1 MGVYLRNQK
10 EINLLADDAHL
21 PVGSISSDGNFTF
34 RPDQL
39 MVGSDGKPVM
49 VNGQYVPK
57 DYALLPK
64 EAMTVDERNLGIV
77 QVGLTQ
83 PIYMG
88 GKIRAYNQI
97 AGLSER
103 LAKSKRSQELQNVIL
118 STDEAYWQ
126 IISLVNRK
134 KLADK
139 YVETL
144 TKFVHDVE
152 LMHVTGVHYL
162 DRFAETL
169 IATHA
174 DLAARQL
181 DPPAPAAL
189 ARERRHRIHDQ
200 MEREG
205 QASARIT
212 LKTSVGMSDE
222 AFAAALAKAKAE
234 GRESVHVRAW
244 LSIPAECLAQSEIEL
259 QSFTE
264 QPGRIADANAPQR
277 TVCWEADL
285 TENRR
290 FGVQYRYKTTAV
302 YADPLDFVPAPEQ
315 PTFDTEEQAPHIV
328 FTPYLRAL
336 AAQLTEGITDPAEKA
351 KRIYDYVTL
360 NVRYHYQPAYFVQ
373 DCLPD
378 RCARDRRGDC
388 GIMALTF
395 ITLCRLVGIPARWQS
410 GLSVSP
416 TGVGCHDWAMFYIAP
431 KGWMY
436 ADCSF
441 GASMARQGE
450 EELRRHYF
458 GSLDTG
464 RMVANRAFEAP
475 FDPPMYGFRS
485 DPYDNQSGECE
496 VDGVGLYGDAL
507 DTRKE
512 LVDFE
517 DL

>member
-1 MGVYLRNQK
+1 MSGNAFPPRPHLTTPRLTLNA
-10 EINLLADDAHL
+10 LTPADC
-21 PVGSISSDGNFTF
+21 G
-34 RPDQL
+34 
-39 MVGSDGKPVM
+39 
-49 VNGQYVPK
+49 
-57 DYALLPK
+57 DYAALCRD
-64 EAMTVDERNLGIV
+64 VRRNRWWGYDYREE
-77 QVGLTQ
+77 Q
-83 PIYMG
+83 P
-88 GKIRAYNQI
+88 
-97 AGLSER
+97 
-103 LAKSKRSQELQNVIL
+103 
-118 STDEAYWQ
+118 
-126 IISLVNRK
+126 
-134 KLADK
+134 
-139 YVETL
+139 
-144 TKFVHDVE
+144 H
-152 LMHVTGVHYL
+152 
-162 DRFAETL
+162 
-169 IATHA
+169 
-174 DLAARQL
+174 
-181 DPPAPAAL
+181 PPEEWFL
-189 ARERRHRIHDQ
+189 
-200 MEREG
+200 
-205 QASARIT
+205 QASEEDYAAGRELGLAVRLRGRCIGEVVFTHFDGHGTAELGCRIAAAYAGHGYGT
-212 LKTSVGMSDE
+212 E

-244 LSIPAECLAQSEIEL
+244 LPIPAECLAQSEIEL

-264 QPGRIADANAPQR
+264 HPGRIADANAPQR

-373 DCLPD
+373 ECLPD
-378 RCARDRRGDC
+378 HCARDRRGDC

-395 ITLCRLVGIPARWQS
+395 ITLCRLV
-410 GLSVSP
+410 VSP

-441 GASMARQGE
+441 GASMARKGE

>member
-1 MGVYLRNQK
+1 MKDLNEAFVHLNVGLPDDVERLKAAGYYKEAVARIDEYLAEDWTETQNSPRSQGLEMPEYEQPANPVPHGVDALRDALLVQK
-10 EINLLADDAHL
+10 EIMCRL
-21 PVGSISSDGNFTF
+21 PQEYCWNEAQAVARMQGLVRDFTVEEF
-34 RPDQL
+34 RQL
-39 MVGSDGKPVM
+39 VHEGR
-49 VNGQYVPK
+49 
-57 DYALLPK
+57 
-64 EAMTVDERNLGIV
+64 VDWRF
-77 QVGLTQ
+77 
-83 PIYMG
+83 
-88 GKIRAYNQI
+88 
-97 AGLSER
+97 
-103 LAKSKRSQELQNVIL
+103 
-118 STDEAYWQ
+118 
-126 IISLVNRK
+126 
-134 KLADK
+134 
-139 YVETL
+139 VEGE
-144 TKFVHDVE
+144 K
-152 LMHVTGVHYL
+152 HYL

-181 DPPAPAAL
+181 DPPAPATL
-189 ARERRHRIHDQ
+189 ARERRRRIHDQ

-244 LSIPAECLAQSEIEL
+244 LPIPAECLAQSEIEL

-336 AAQLTEGITDPAEKA
+336 ASQLTEGITDPAEKA
-351 KRIYDYVTL
+351 KRIYDYV
-360 NVRYHYQPAYFVQ
+360 
-373 DCLPD
+373 
-378 RCARDRRGDC
+378 
-388 GIMALTF
+388 TF

-464 RMVANRAFEAP
+464 RMVANRAFEVP

>member
-1 MGVYLRNQK
+1 MKNWN
-10 EINLLADDAHL
+10 E
-21 PVGSISSDGNFTF
+21 TF
-34 RPDQL
+34 RSL
-39 MVGSDGKPVM
+39 
-49 VNGQYVPK
+49 N
-57 DYALLPK
+57 
-64 EAMTVDERNLGIV
+64 
-77 QVGLTQ
+77 VGL
-83 PIYMG
+83 PDDV
-88 GKIRAYNQI
+88 
-97 AGLSER
+97 ER
-103 LAKSKRSQELQNVIL
+103 LKAAGYYEEAIARIDAYLAEDWTMTQNSPYSQGLCPHMDVQPENPTPHGVDVLRDAMIAQREIMRRIPAEYTWSK
-118 STDEAYWQ
+118 
-126 IISLVNRK
+126 
-134 KLADK
+134 ADAIAEMQRRVK
-139 YVETL
+139 DFTPEE
-144 TKFVHDVE
+144 FE
-152 LMHVTGVHYL
+152 ML
-162 DRFAETL
+162 DRENRMDWRFVEGEKRYQNRFASTL

-174 DLAARQL
+174 DLARRQI
-181 DPPAPAAL
+181 DPPAQPDSEK
-189 ARERRHRIHDQ
+189 ERCRRLHEKMAEQ
-200 MEREG
+200 G
-205 QASARIT
+205 SASARIT
-212 LKTSVGMSDE
+212 LKASVGMSDE

-234 GRESVHVRAW
+234 GRDAVHVRAW
-244 LSIPAECLAQSEIEL
+244 LPIPAECLAQSEIEL

-378 RCARDRRGDC
+378 RCARNRRGDC

-395 ITLCRLVGIPARWQS
+395 ITLCRLVGIPAQWQS
-410 GLSVSP
+410 GLSVSL

-441 GASMARQGE
+441 GASMARQGDE
-450 EELRRHYF
+450 RMRRHYF

-475 FDPPMYGFRS
+475 FDPPMTGFRS

-512 LVDFE
+512 LVNYE
-517 DL
+517 LL

>member
-1 MGVYLRNQK
+1 
-10 EINLLADDAHL
+10 
-21 PVGSISSDGNFTF
+21 
-34 RPDQL
+34 
-39 MVGSDGKPVM
+39 
-49 VNGQYVPK
+49 
-57 DYALLPK
+57 
-64 EAMTVDERNLGIV
+64 
-77 QVGLTQ
+77 
-83 PIYMG
+83 
-88 GKIRAYNQI
+88 
-97 AGLSER
+97 
-103 LAKSKRSQELQNVIL
+103 
-118 STDEAYWQ
+118 
-126 IISLVNRK
+126 
-134 KLADK
+134 
-139 YVETL
+139 
-144 TKFVHDVE
+144 
-152 LMHVTGVHYL
+152 
-162 DRFAETL
+162 
-169 IATHA
+169 
-174 DLAARQL
+174 
-181 DPPAPAAL
+181 
-189 ARERRHRIHDQ
+189 

-244 LSIPAECLAQSEIEL
+244 LPIPAECLAQSEIEL

-302 YADPLDFVPAPEQ
+302 YADPLDFVPASEQ

-378 RCARDRRGDC
+378 RCARNRRGDC

>member
-1 MGVYLRNQK
+1 MKDLNEAFVHLNVGLPDDVERLKAAGYYKEAMARIDEYLAEDWTETQNSPRSQGLEMPEYEQPANPVPHGVDALRDALLVQK
-10 EINLLADDAHL
+10 EIMCRL
-21 PVGSISSDGNFTF
+21 PQEYCWNEAQAVARMQGLVRDFTVEEF
-34 RPDQL
+34 RQL
-39 MVGSDGKPVM
+39 VHEGR
-49 VNGQYVPK
+49 
-57 DYALLPK
+57 
-64 EAMTVDERNLGIV
+64 VDWRF
-77 QVGLTQ
+77 
-83 PIYMG
+83 
-88 GKIRAYNQI
+88 
-97 AGLSER
+97 
-103 LAKSKRSQELQNVIL
+103 
-118 STDEAYWQ
+118 
-126 IISLVNRK
+126 
-134 KLADK
+134 
-139 YVETL
+139 VEGE
-144 TKFVHDVE
+144 K
-152 LMHVTGVHYL
+152 HYL

-181 DPPAPAAL
+181 DPPAPATL
-189 ARERRHRIHDQ
+189 ARERRRRIHDQ

-244 LSIPAECLAQSEIEL
+244 LPIPAECLAQSEIEL

-336 AAQLTEGITDPAEKA
+336 ASQLTEGITDPAEKA

-378 RCARDRRGDC
+378 RCARNRRGDC

-475 FDPPMYGFRS
+475 LTRRCTGSAPTPMITSRASARWTAWAFMAMRWIPGKNWSISRTY
-485 DPYDNQSGECE
+485 NQWN
-496 VDGVGLYGDAL
+496 
-507 DTRKE
+507 
-512 LVDFE
+512 F
-517 DL
+517 

>member
-1 MGVYLRNQK
+1 MKDLNEAFVHLNVGLPDDVERLKAAGYYKEAVARIDEYLAEDWTETQNSPRSQGLEMPEYEQPANPVPHGVDALRDALLVQK
-10 EINLLADDAHL
+10 EIMRRL
-21 PVGSISSDGNFTF
+21 PQEYCWNEAQAVARMQGLVRDFT
-34 RPDQL
+34 
-39 MVGSDGKPVM
+39 
-49 VNGQYVPK
+49 
-57 DYALLPK
+57 
-64 EAMTVDERNLGIV
+64 
-77 QVGLTQ
+77 
-83 PIYMG
+83 
-88 GKIRAYNQI
+88 
-97 AGLSER
+97 
-103 LAKSKRSQELQNVIL
+103 
-118 STDEAYWQ
+118 
-126 IISLVNRK
+126 
-134 KLADK
+134 
-139 YVETL
+139 VEE
-144 TKFVHDVE
+144 F
-152 LMHVTGVHYL
+152 
-162 DRFAETL
+162 
-169 IATHA
+169 
-174 DLAARQL
+174 RQL
-181 DPPAPAAL
+181 V
-189 ARERRHRIHDQ
+189 H
-200 MEREG
+200 
-205 QASARIT
+205 
-212 LKTSVGMSDE
+212 
-222 AFAAALAKAKAE
+222 E

-244 LSIPAECLAQSEIEL
+244 LPIPAECLAQSEIEL
-259 QSFTE
+259 QRFTE
-264 QPGRIADANAPQR
+264 QPGCIADANAPQR

-373 DCLPD
+373 ECLPD
-378 RCARDRRGDC
+378 RCARNRRGDC

-517 DL
+517 GL